1 MNFLADGSLLERTR
15 EYRLDSLMMV
25 SSCKSPRV
33 SHFVTPFSSVSIW
46 SISAFLGLLYPSAF
60 VTSLPT
66 SHGLPLISTDRILSN
81 SGLLNTCNFVSG
93 GIVVLLFIKILVVF
107 QNCRFG
113 SFACAFSVCRMHLCS
128 QGTGL
133 HLCSPA
139 RARRRLVP
147 TGFYKKSS
155 FFYKKLVLIVP

>member
-1 MNFLADGSLLERTR
+1 
-15 EYRLDSLMMV
+15 MMV

-60 VTSLPT
+60 VTSLPA

-93 GIVVLLFIKILVVF
+93 GLVVLLFIKILVVF

-113 SFACAFSVCRMHLCS
+113 SFACLPHRRAFSVRRMHLCS
-128 QGTGL
+128 QGTEL
-133 HLCSPA
+133 HLCSPV

-155 FFYKKLVLIVP
+155 FFYKKLVLIVPCWVGAERRCF